1 MDCRAASG
9 RPPLRS
15 SRTRPSCLR
24 PGAPRPC
31 TPRRGAPR
39 KPASVLSY
47 VPLSPASVH
56 FLVSGLL
63 LAGRKERHTE
73 VLQDVRDL
81 VVFAGDRLLELCLEL
96 LVALA
101 HAHRDVEREP
111 GPGVGVILEQHDLE
125 RRSLLLRE
133 VARDRPPRQRE
144 IG

>member
-39 KPASVLSY
+39 KPDSVLSY
-47 VPLSPASVH
+47 VPLSPASVRL
-56 FLVSGLL
+56 LVPGLL
-63 LAGRKERHTE
+63 LAGRKERHPE

-81 VVFAGDRLLELCLEL
+81 VVFAGDRLLELRLEL
-96 LVALA
+96 LVGLA

-111 GPGVGVILEQHDLE
+111 HPGVGLTLEQDDLD
-125 RRSLLLRE
+125 RR
-133 VARDRPPRQRE
+133 A
-144 IG
+144 